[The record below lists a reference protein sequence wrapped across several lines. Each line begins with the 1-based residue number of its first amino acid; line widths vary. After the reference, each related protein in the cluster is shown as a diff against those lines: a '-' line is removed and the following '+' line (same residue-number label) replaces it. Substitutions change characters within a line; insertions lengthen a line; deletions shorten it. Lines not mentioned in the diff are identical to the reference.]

1 MVKIPFD
8 FCHNQVCDV
17 PGTIDGTNYTIT
29 APNHCLLLCDLHI
42 GMSINGQLNE
52 DGDYV
57 FVDQK
62 GDEIIDPANVICWQG
77 KRV

>member
-1 MVKIPFD
+1 
-8 FCHNQVCDV
+8 
-17 PGTIDGTNYTIT
+17 
-29 APNHCLLLCDLHI
+29 
-42 GMSINGQLNE
+42 MSINGQLNE

-62 GDEIIDPANVICWQG
+62 DEIIDPADVICWQG